1 MNNFAYYILNKASK
15 NKLAIVDDYRSVT
28 YEELIEYVNG
38 YAVYLKEQNLSHGSR
53 IILSMPDGVEW
64 CVAFLACIYIG
75 AVPILISSKISKSLI
90 SKAVDD
96 VSADYLITEVTL
108 SKNNSQLP
116 CHSYDID
123 AEGFWLTSSGSTGNQ
138 KYVVHKHQTLLEQFN
153 LTKDLWLI
161 NNTSVLLS
169 SAKLS
174 FGYAFA
180 VYIILGLGH
189 SATIVLTSNVLSHK
203 LLSQRIQT
211 LGITHFFSTPTF
223 LSSLTDEHNTYSSA
237 IKSLKFIMS
246 STEPLPEFIRT
257 KFKEIYN
264 QPILN
269 GYGSAE
275 AWAWSFTQR
284 PNESEPNDHRVIG
297 RIIPNVVYEIRD
309 NNGNKCETGTM
320 GELYLKHP
328 CVAVKYFN
336 ITNNSSF
343 QHLWFKTNDLVF
355 ENSQGE
361 VVYVCRKDN
370 LIKIKGMYVIIDELE
385 GIISSHPRVIECLV
399 ATYQNDQGLLELTV
413 NIVTNSNITAGD
425 IRRYLKDKVESHQI
439 PKKIVFVE
447 SLKRTVTNKKV
458 R

>member
-1 MNNFAYYILNKASK
+1 MNNFAYHILNKSPK
-15 NKLAIVDDYRSVT
+15 DKLAVVDDHGSTT
-28 YEELIEYVNG
+28 YEELTDYVNG
-38 YAVYLKEQNLSHGSR
+38 YVVYLREQNLSHGSR
-53 IILSMPDGVEW
+53 IILSMSDSVEW

-108 SKNNSQLP
+108 SKKSLQPL

-138 KYVVHKHQTLLEQFN
+138 KYIIHKHQTLLEHLK
-153 LTKDLWLI
+153 LTKDVWSI
-161 NNTSVLLS
+161 NETSVLFS
-169 SAKLS
+169 SSKLS

-180 VYIILGLGH
+180 VYIILGLGYN
-189 SATIVLTSNVLSHK
+189 ATIVLTSNVLSHK
-203 LLSQRIQT
+203 ALSDRIQT

-223 LSSLTDEHNTYSSA
+223 LSSLTSEHNKYSSA

-246 STEPLPEFIRT
+246 STEPLPGFIRI
-257 KFKEIYN
+257 KFKQIYN

-275 AWAWSFTQR
+275 TWAWSFTQR
-284 PNESEPNDHRVIG
+284 PNELESTDYRVIG
-297 RIIPNVVYEIRD
+297 RVIPNVIYEIRD
-309 NNGNKCETGTM
+309 PDGNRCKAGTM

-328 CVAVKYFN
+328 CVAVNYFN
-336 ITNNSSF
+336 VTNNSAF
-343 QHLWFKTNDLVF
+343 QHPWFKTNDLVF

-361 VVYVCRKDN
+361 IVYVCRKDN
-370 LIKIKGMYVIIDELE
+370 LIKIKGMYVVIDELE
-385 GIISSHPRVIECLV
+385 GIISSHPQVKECLV
-399 ATYQNDQGLLELTV
+399 ATYQTDQGLLELTV
-413 NIVTNSNITAGD
+413 NIVTNANITAGD